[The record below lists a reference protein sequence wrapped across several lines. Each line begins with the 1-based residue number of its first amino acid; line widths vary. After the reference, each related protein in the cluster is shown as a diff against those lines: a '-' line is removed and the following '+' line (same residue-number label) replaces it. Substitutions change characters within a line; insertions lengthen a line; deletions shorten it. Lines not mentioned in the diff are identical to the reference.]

1 MMTARWPCIVIAV
14 SFLLAVTVSAS
25 AGEPNGFLNSPWGS
39 SQATVTKSLPTPVRC
54 HRGTEATTLICK
66 NYNVGDV
73 PITDLV
79 LFFAPNGTLS
89 GYTMLLPHDSYEKLR
104 AAIVDNLGPPG
115 HSSPGLGETVA
126 WEWPSGTAAGLQEQ
140 CYSFSVSCFGVW
152 TKALLEWSTMDEKGR
167 KQQRTKGF

>member
-39 SQATVTKSLPTPVRC
+39 SQATITKSLPTPVRC
-54 HRGTEATTLICK
+54 HRGTEATTLVCK
-66 NYNVGDV
+66 NYNVGDI

-126 WEWPSGTAAGLQEQ
+126 WEWRSGTAAGLQEQ
-140 CYSFSVSCFGVW
+140 CYNFSVSCFGVW
-152 TKALLEWSTMDEKGR
+152 TKALLEWSTMHEKGR